1 MADCSGGDCVKCV
14 SRLAI
19 HESPSTQVKHTRTD
33 RGDCC
38 QAEAFLV
45 PLDPTLTGVVVKID
59 VRGTQS

>member
-59 VRGTQS
+59 VRGT